1 MDVIRTNSIGE
12 FLLKLKKEERK
23 HLHGVTLSM
32 NNPYNVVVENIGI
45 DYEKLRERF
54 NDACTK
60 DTLYPF
66 VYELTR
72 DGEAFMIGDYA
83 TVRFS
88 RDAFFIINMN
98 VTFGRKLTLKQALQ
112 HICLFAM
119 LQQAML
125 NNICDSDRNTAMG
138 HSVYYFDEI
147 VMEKIPAEVEIK
159 RVVL

>member
-1 MDVIRTNSIGE
+1 MNVIRTDSIGE
-12 FLLKLKKEERK
+12 FLLELKKEERK

-32 NNPYNVVVENIGI
+32 NNPYNVAVENIGI

-60 DTLYPF
+60 DALYPF

-72 DGEAFMIGDYA
+72 DGEAFMTGDYA

-98 VTFGRKLTLKQALQ
+98 VTFGRKLTLKQALR

-125 NNICDSDRNTAMG
+125 DNICDSDRNTAMG
-138 HSVYYFDEI
+138 RSVYYFDEI
-147 VMEKIPAEVEIK
+147 VMEKIPAEAEIK